1 MNPYS
6 NKSLN
11 LGRFQ
16 LREKRTKEIL
26 KGDKAVSIL
35 VKLLEVGNWTCLA
48 IIMRITFVHSFE
60 MTRFFKYFTN
70 NLD

>member
-16 LREKRTKEIL
+16 LREKWTKEIL
-26 KGDKAVSIL
+26 KGDKAVSIF
-35 VKLLEVGNWTCLA
+35 VELLEVGN
-48 IIMRITFVHSFE
+48 
-60 MTRFFKYFTN
+60 
-70 NLD
+70 